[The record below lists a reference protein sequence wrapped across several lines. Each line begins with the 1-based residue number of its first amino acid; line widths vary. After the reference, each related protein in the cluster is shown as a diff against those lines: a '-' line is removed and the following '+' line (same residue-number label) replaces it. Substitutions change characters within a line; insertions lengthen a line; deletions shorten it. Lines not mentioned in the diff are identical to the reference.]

1 MKKIT
6 SLLLSLCLAFS
17 LSVPAFASEKTLQKV
32 NQYTPGQF
40 TDVPDTLWCA
50 SNVQSVYE
58 YGLMNGVS
66 DSYFSVNGELTVIQS
81 IVMACRIHANY
92 YGNAIDTTDASVW
105 YQPYVDYAKAH
116 KLVWEADGAY
126 NSPARRETFVTI
138 FSYAMPMEALKAI
151 NDVEDGAIPD
161 VAVSAAY
168 AQSVYRFYRAGILT
182 GNDAKGTFGPQT
194 TITRG
199 AAAAIISR
207 MADPSLRKSFT
218 LHQQPFEPVPIS
230 QLANYKSLKKSMTDS
245 EFQAAYDAARKIIE
259 PLAKKDRTEQL
270 KGIAS
275 ALRDMVDSG
284 KVAYTTSEPHYN
296 DPYGFFVSGVASCAG
311 CTRATG
317 LCLNMLGIPYEHVN
331 ENQYT
336 HQWCRVDMGGG
347 VYWICDAYG
356 LYCGPESAPYLHPN
370 FPNA

>member
-58 YGLMNGVS
+58 YGLMTGVS

-92 YGNAIDTTDASVW
+92 YGNAIDTADASVW

-116 KLVWEADGAY
+116 KLVWEANGAY

-151 NDVEDGAIPD
+151 NDVEDGDVLRPHLLRRLWRKAIPL
-161 VAVSAAY
+161 
-168 AQSVYRFYRAGILT
+168 Q
-182 GNDAKGTFGPQT
+182 
-194 TITRG
+194 
-199 AAAAIISR
+199 
-207 MADPSLRKSFT
+207 
-218 LHQQPFEPVPIS
+218 
-230 QLANYKSLKKSMTDS
+230 
-245 EFQAAYDAARKIIE
+245 
-259 PLAKKDRTEQL
+259 DRL
-270 KGIAS
+270 
-275 ALRDMVDSG
+275 VD
-284 KVAYTTSEPHYN
+284 
-296 DPYGFFVSGVASCAG
+296 
-311 CTRATG
+311 
-317 LCLNMLGIPYEHVN
+317 L
-331 ENQYT
+331 
-336 HQWCRVDMGGG
+336 
-347 VYWICDAYG
+347 
-356 LYCGPESAPYLHPN
+356 
-370 FPNA
+370 